1 MPTSLRPLYTQQQ
14 QQETKERKKND
25 KKAFVAIKTVQ
36 FVFEIAAKSQ
46 QQQREQQSQRLNM
59 YEIDVAAPKH
69 KPAQPLQQQ

>member
-46 QQQREQQSQRLNM
+46 QQQSQRLNM